1 MPVRPPVGVWEPV
14 SVVRNLGSPE
24 VDVTARWVA
33 RVDNV
38 FEILSSD
45 AEDEME
51 DDDFDGDDDREP

>member
-14 SVVRNLGSPE
+14 SVVTNLVSPE